1 MKKTMISKTMVG
13 RTVVKAFLTTALL
26 AGGIVGQVG
35 PVSATAA
42 KPTAAPIMR
51 DNLSKYGLVKDVEL
65 PVTVEA
71 GGLSYTLEKIMIYD
85 IKSETAQSLITKY
98 EYTGTGSY
106 FVWTKITIEN
116 KGKTTIEQTAN
127 SPDPKWRLALTDGGI
142 LAETMPR
149 INVKKKNNKEAIWD
163 WSLKPGEK
171 LTTYQGLMYTG
182 SKFDHFG
189 VWLNVKGNKTEKYI
203 VKREAEGDEK

>member
-1 MKKTMISKTMVG
+1 MKKTMMKAVLAAAMLVG
-13 RTVVKAFLTTALL
+13 SIL
-26 AGGIVGQVG
+26 GQVG
-35 PVSATAA
+35 SVHATTA

-65 PVTVEA
+65 PVTLTA

-85 IKSETAQSLITKY
+85 IKSKDAQALIKKY
-98 EYTGTGSY
+98 GYTGTGNY
-106 FVWTKITIEN
+106 FVWTKIIIEN
-116 KGKTTIEQTAN
+116 KGGIPIEQSAN
-127 SPDPKWRLALTDGGI
+127 SPDPKWRLSLTDGGI

-171 LTTYQGLMYTG
+171 LTTYQGLMYSGT
-182 SKFDHFG
+182 KFDHF
-189 VWLNVKGNKTEKYI
+189 VIWLNIKGSKAEKYI
-203 VKREAEGDEK
+203 VNRGE